1 MIAEILVNP
10 LLVFAVVLIVV
21 ELREHGSNYGKR
33 QIFFNILMVLAIVAA
48 VINLP
53 ESLYPAEKLA
63 IARTIII
70 AIALLLGFG
79 DLFHLPKETVVIN
92 VGEIALLSFA
102 LSLQASMLL

>member
-10 LLVFAVVLIVV
+10 LLVFAVVLIVM
-21 ELREHGSNYGKR
+21 ELKECSATYGKR

-48 VINLP
+48 LINIP
-53 ESLYPAEKLA
+53 DALYPAEKLA
-63 IARTIII
+63 FVRMILIT
-70 AIALLLGFG
+70 IALLLGFG
-79 DLFHLPKETVVIN
+79 DLFHLPKGTVAIN